1 MSGPRLSG
9 LNSFLSTSQGEEVAR
24 RRGLSKQSRKS
35 AHSITQQ
42 RAALQLT
49 TPTRAEK
56 EYRWSQVD
64 LPSAGIYA
72 DEGGY
77 TPSRR
82 VQQAPHY
89 PARCVFV
96 AGGVRGG
103 KSLGSAMEYVPWTP
117 RSRLI
122 WLA

>member
-9 LNSFLSTSQGEEVAR
+9 LNSFLNTSQGEEVAR

-35 AHSITQQ
+35 APSITQQ
-42 RAALQLT
+42 RASLKLT

-56 EYRWSQVD
+56 EYIWSQVD
-64 LPSAGIYA
+64 IPSAGIYA

-77 TPSRR
+77 TPNRI
-82 VQQAPHY
+82 VQQAHHY
-89 PARCVFV
+89 PSRCVFV

-103 KSLGSAMEYVPWTP
+103 KSL
-117 RSRLI
+117 
-122 WLA
+122 